1 MIVRQNRNRYALVIS
16 LCVLLLAACS
26 GTSEPTLPATA
37 APIVATAT
45 ATTAAEQPSPTAVPV
60 VPTDTAAPAIPPVEV
75 LDVAAP
81 PTVTATDVD
90 LSLVADKVFLYPVPT
105 LYAGDL
111 VTFQFVTHVPPMI
124 NPADVMVHI
133 FVNDKLI
140 VQDRIGGR
148 NLGGDS
154 IGLYTWAWDTAG
166 QPGQQTV
173 RILIDPEDRL
183 QIGDENPDN
192 NEVVQ
197 IVDIQPAQA
206 LPRDE
211 QGAEWVSQETTY
223 TTVHVVSGTAA
234 HRDLRQLTA
243 LTDEAFTAVIAKLGV
258 TPQRRYDV
266 YFIDR
271 VIGQGGYAGNS
282 IVISY
287 LDRNYAGGGLR
298 EVLVHEAAHIL
309 DQQIAPRDVTFLREG
324 LAVWVAGGHYKPE
337 NLDVRAAA
345 LLQIDAYVP
354 LSQLIDQFYPV
365 QHEIGYLQAAAL
377 VNYLVNEY
385 GWERV
390 RDFYSHV
397 SVDGYSSA
405 SAAIDAGMQAYFG
418 KPLLQVEQDWLA
430 FLSQQRVDA
439 DSVADLR
446 VTIQFYNVMRTYQ
459 QKYDPTAHFLTAWLP
474 STLEMRQRGIIA
486 DVTRH
491 PHDEMNIV
499 LETML
504 YAADTALRTGDYN
517 QARVLVDSVSRV
529 LETGSIIDPLATSYL
544 DIVRQATNVGFVVHQ
559 IEMTG
564 NQATAY
570 VTSIYRDYL
579 TPINFARTQR
589 AWVMLN

>member
-1 MIVRQNRNRYALVIS
+1 MIVRQNRNRYTLVIS
-16 LCVLLLAACS
+16 LYVLLLVACS
-26 GTSEPTLPATA
+26 GASEPALPATA
-37 APIVATAT
+37 VPVMATAT
-45 ATTAAEQPSPTAVPV
+45 ATVVVEQPLPTAVSV
-60 VPTDTAAPAIPPVEV
+60 VPTDPATVATPSVEA
-75 LDVAAP
+75 LDVAVL
-81 PTVTATDVD
+81 PTETATDVD
-90 LSLVADKVFLYPVPT
+90 LSLVSDKVFLYPVPT

-124 NPADVMVHI
+124 NPSDVMVHI

-140 VQDRIGGR
+140 IQDRIGGR

-154 IGLYTWAWDTAG
+154 IGLYTWAWDTTG

-192 NEVVQ
+192 NEVIRV
-197 IVDIQPAQA
+197 VDIQPAQA

-234 HRDLRQLTA
+234 HRDLRQLTM
-243 LTDEAFTAVIAKLGV
+243 LTDEAFAAVIAKLGV
-258 TPQRRYDV
+258 APQRRYDV

-282 IVISY
+282 IVVSY

-298 EVLVHEAAHIL
+298 EVLVHEATHII

-354 LSQLIDQFYPV
+354 LTQLIDEFYPV

-397 SVDGYSSA
+397 SIEGYSSS

-418 KPLLQVEQDWLA
+418 KTLLQIEQDWLG

-439 DSVADLR
+439 DAVADLR
-446 VTIQFYNVMRTYQ
+446 MTIQFYNVMRTYQ

-504 YAADTALRTGDYN
+504 YAADEALRAGDYN
-517 QARVLVDSVSRV
+517 QARVLIDSVGRV